1 MTTATQTAQERRAR
15 ERYRNSRS
23 ILLRLFVTLT
33 FIGAVYLSGKLGISA
48 ARKRFPGK
56 AEATAAI
63 PKDAPVTLGES
74 GDPIYLAESPDSL
87 RAFFSRYP
95 TEQER
100 SRANLSGLGIR
111 RLGGTLDL
119 TTIQTDAD
127 AVQVRV
133 SSGPMGGAV
142 YWLHHSQM
150 PGPSAFDPIISPI
163 PEN

>member
-1 MTTATQTAQERRAR
+1 MSTATQTAQERKAQ
-15 ERYRNSRS
+15 ERYQSGRS
-23 ILLRLFVTLT
+23 ILLRLVVTLT
-33 FIGAVYLSGKLGISA
+33 FIGAIYLSGKLGISA
-48 ARKRFPGK
+48 AIKRFPGK
-56 AEATAAI
+56 SEATATI
-63 PKDAPVTLGES
+63 PADAPVTLGES

-87 RAFFSRYP
+87 RTFFSRFP

-100 SRANLSGLGIR
+100 TSANLSGLGIR

-119 TTIQTDAD
+119 TTIQADAD

-133 SSGPMGGAV
+133 SSGPMAGAI